1 MNTTNTPNLLAQELS
16 AEELKLQNAEETRNY
31 KNKKENLNINDRLDL
46 WNTTLY
52 GEKVSNTLNA
62 TNRIASS
69 AQRTTT
75 LVKKDIINLFS
86 QEAFD
91 NAQAA

>member
-1 MNTTNTPNLLAQELS
+1 MNKPNTPILLAQELS
-16 AEELKLQNAEETRNY
+16 AEEIKLQNAEETRNY
-31 KNKKENLNINDRLDL
+31 RNKKENLNINDRLDL

-52 GEKVSNTLNA
+52 GEEVISTLNA

-69 AQRTTT
+69 AKGTTT
-75 LVKKDIINLFS
+75 QVKKDIINLFS
-86 QEAFD
+86 RKAFD

>member
-1 MNTTNTPNLLAQELS
+1 MNKPNTPILLAQELS
-16 AEELKLQNAEETRNY
+16 AEEIKLQNAEETRNY
-31 KNKKENLNINDRLDL
+31 KNKKENLNIQDRLDL

-52 GEKVSNTLNA
+52 GKEISNILNA

-69 AQRTTT
+69 AKGTTQ
-75 LVKKDIINLFS
+75 VKKDIINLFS
-86 QEAFD
+86 RKAFD